1 MKNRNDAFATGSNT
15 ALVVYFIIFGISVFI
30 LVIINGTK
38 PIHIMVMIIVSLL
51 SIIGTKIAL
60 VLFTY
65 LVEKEWYY
73 DEWWIKIWTF

>member
-15 ALVVYFIIFGISVFI
+15 ALVVYFIIFAISVFI

-38 PIHIMVMIIVSLL
+38 PIDIMVMIIVSLL

-73 DEWWIKIWTF
+73 D

>member
-15 ALVVYFIIFGISVFI
+15 ALVVYFVIFTISVFI

-38 PIHIMVMIIVSLL
+38 PIDIMVMIIVSLL

-73 DEWWIKIWTF
+73 D

>member
-15 ALVVYFIIFGISVFI
+15 ALVVYFIIFAISVFI

-38 PIHIMVMIIVSLL
+38 PIDIMVMIIVSLL

-73 DEWWIKIWTF
+73 DE

>member
-15 ALVVYFIIFGISVFI
+15 ALVVYFIIFVISVFI

-38 PIHIMVMIIVSLL
+38 PIDIMVMIIVSLL

-73 DEWWIKIWTF
+73 DE